1 MIWDYVWTLLAI
13 TAMAWFGLELGRISD
28 QLVKIRDLLKQR
40 VDQEYFRD
48 ERRDME
54 QR

>member
-1 MIWDYVWTLLAI
+1 MTWAFLVLAI

-28 QLVKIRDLLKQR
+28 QLVKIRDLLKER

-48 ERRDME
+48 ERRDLE